1 MKKMLNDLLY
11 LEEHLSCNHYVSDY
25 RCHFRYHETG
35 RDVRVEQK
43 RLEYNQL
50 VFLSAGQARVVCN
63 ESGERVFHGGEIALL
78 PRHADVSAHIRHRS
92 RLTVCTFDLVKNP
105 CDKLFLESCEALS
118 PSEEHPPAPVPIRPH
133 MARFLDQLGYY
144 LRNGIN
150 CEHLHEI
157 KQKEMFLI
165 FKWFYPKEEL
175 ARLFR
180 PMAGKSTGFK
190 ARILENYEKAGNV
203 DALARQLGMSRSNFD
218 VRFKEEFGLPP
229 GQWMLKQ
236 KAAHILHAMAFPD
249 TTFGDVIDR
258 FGFSSPS
265 QFTRFCRRQFGR
277 TPTEI
282 LTGMRAEKPPFMKN
296 ENK

>member
-25 RCHFRYHETG
+25 RCHFRYHETDG
-35 RDVRVEQK
+35 DVRMEQK
-43 RLEYNQL
+43 HLEYNQL
-50 VFLSAGQARVVCN
+50 LFLSEGQARVACSG
-63 ESGERVFHGGEIALL
+63 SGERIFHGGEIAFL
-78 PRHADVSAHIRHRS
+78 PRHADVSVRIRHLS
-92 RLTVCTFDLVKNP
+92 RLTVCTFDLLKSP
-105 CDKLFLESCEALS
+105 CDKFLLESCEALG
-118 PSEEHPPAPVPIRPH
+118 PAEEHPPAPVPIRPQ
-133 MARFLDQLGYY
+133 MARFLDLLDYY

-165 FKWFYPKEEL
+165 FRWFYPKEEL
-175 ARLFR
+175 TRLFR
-180 PMAGKSTGFK
+180 PMAGISTGFK

-203 DALARQLGMSRSNFD
+203 DALARLSGMSRSNFD
-218 VRFKEEFGLPP
+218 ARFKEEFGLPP

-236 KAAHILHAMAFPD
+236 KAAHLLHAMAFPN
-249 TTFGDVIDR
+249 TTIGEVIDR

-282 LTGMRAEKPPFMKN
+282 LAGMRAEKQPFVKN